1 MLTVL
6 IYVLILWGII
16 ALAWLGAWWLRR
28 RGPDT
33 SGQFTNTAVFVGF
46 LFGFLLTTLQVFAT
60 NHYSD
65 TRSQAQSEPTSLVTM
80 YDDLGVFPPHV
91 SATGRRDVICYMW
104 SVAEGDWKAQEQ
116 GDTQE
121 SRDTV
126 VWGDRLRSFRNTLP
140 QDSPATQA
148 GYSRVSTDLTDA
160 DTARQQLLF
169 LAQPQIPAILWVVV
183 FVSGGLLIFLQ
194 VSDSQSQG
202 KIARRSMLTA
212 VIVLMTLE
220 VASLAVLDR
229 PFSPV
234 ARIQPTAMTNRHRTA
249 RGRPHRATYPA
260 GLCSVGDDQPVAR
273 GTCAAPLPPVACRS
287 PAPGCP
293 VSCGSPGGWRAWD
306 PRHTRCGRR
315 RHGPRAA
322 RSGRWRLSVRRA
334 RAPGRPAGRARSARR

>member
-1 MLTVL
+1 MLTIL

-121 SRDTV
+121 SRDAV

-148 GYSRVSTDLTDA
+148 GYSRVSTDLTNA
-160 DTARQQLLF
+160 DTARQELLF

-234 ARIQPTAMTNRHRTA
+234 ARIQPTAMTNA
-249 RGRPHRATYPA
+249 I
-260 GLCSVGDDQPVAR
+260 GLIE
-273 GTCAAPLPPVACRS
+273 
-287 PAPGCP
+287 
-293 VSCGSPGGWRAWD
+293 
-306 PRHTRCGRR
+306 
-315 RHGPRAA
+315 
-322 RSGRWRLSVRRA
+322 
-334 RAPGRPAGRARSARR
+334 AGRTGQPTPQDCARLATTNR